1 MKIHKG
7 FTLIELVVVIVI
19 LGILAATALP
29 KFVDL
34 GSDAR
39 KASVQALAAAIRSTA
54 DMWHSKCVLNTTAQ
68 TGNRSVPMNGSN
80 YNMYN
85 CYPEAGTRTPGSATL
100 SSYPGFIEALVDYDQ
115 SQFDALDPR
124 GDTGSSEFRHK
135 GSSDPANCSVNYLQS
150 SDPNVFPTITVKT
163 DKC

>member
-1 MKIHKG
+1 MKQSKG

-39 KASVQALAAAIRSTA
+39 KASVQGLAAAIRSTA

-68 TGNRSVPMNGSN
+68 NANRLVPMNGAT

-85 CYPEAGTRTPGSATL
+85 CYPEAGTINPGTSTL
-100 SSYPGFIEALVDYDQ
+100 SGPIGFIETLVDYDK

-135 GSSDPANCSVNYLQS
+135 GASDPANCSVNYLQS